1 MLDIKNVQFS
11 YAASKGHQSEGD
23 QSEEGMS
30 PESGAFHFDLSVN
43 PGEIMVVEGRSG
55 AGKSTLLNLVSGFL
69 TPSSGQIFWQGRDI
83 TALPPQKRPL
93 SMIFQDGNLFDH
105 LSCRQNVALGMTPSL
120 RLTQNQWQAVD
131 KACDALGILSLKDRK
146 PADISGG
153 QQQRVALARA
163 LIRAEWQ
170 ESPLLLFDE
179 PFSALDTETRLDCIE
194 AVKTLITSKSMTGLM
209 VSHDPED
216 AKRLA
221 ARVYSI

>member
-1 MLDIKNVQFS
+1 MLEIKNLRFS
-11 YAASKGHQSEGD
+11 YPSSEG
-23 QSEEGMS
+23 EF
-30 PESGAFHFDLSVN
+30 AFDLTVDR
-43 PGEIMVVEGRSG
+43 GEIAVVQGRSG
-55 AGKSTLLNLVSGFL
+55 MGKSTLLNLIAGFL
-69 TPSSGQIFWQGRDI
+69 TPSTGQIRWQGNDL

-105 LSCRQNVALGMTPSL
+105 LSCRHNVALGLNPSL
-120 RLTQNQWQAVD
+120 SLTSEQWQAVD
-131 KACDALGILSLKDRK
+131 NALDALGILPLKNRK
-146 PADISGG
+146 PLEISGG

-170 ESPLLLFDE
+170 DCHLLLFDE

-194 AVKTLITSKSMTGLM
+194 VVKTLVKNKSMAALM

-221 ARVYSI
+221 AKVFTI